1 LGEHSPSLEGL
12 CLDFYAAVGCD
23 AYSPGTPSDP
33 NWGGFWKTVR
43 KGCPVLREVICEH
56 IDNCE
61 LDDEGIAEGDD
72 SLIVWPYVDVYVPPS
87 SVSNCLEVTEE
98 ELAASND
105 NREYRPLMEELARR
119 QQST

>member
-1 LGEHSPSLEGL
+1 
-12 CLDFYAAVGCD
+12 
-23 AYSPGTPSDP
+23 
-33 NWGGFWKTVR
+33 
-43 KGCPVLREVICEH
+43 VLREVICEH

-72 SLIVWPYVDVYVPPS
+72 SLIVWPCVDVYVPPS
-87 SVSNCLEVTEE
+87 FVSNCLEVTEE